1 MKNKLYELYRSQAE
15 TFDWFDGLDP
25 ESLRFL
31 LLATWYIMM
40 WNPADVEQK
49 LLKFYGGVIEGP
61 KVVRF
66 IEALKR
72 RFVYSDQYAWAVPN
86 EEAIQVLVEHSPLVE
101 VGAGRGYWAR
111 LAADAGADI
120 LAFDPFPPGGG
131 EENRWHHSPGTF
143 YTVAKADAEVAA
155 RHPERT
161 LFLCW
166 PPFGTDVASRAVR
179 AYRGETVVFVGD
191 EGLSTATPQFYEE
204 LAAGFTKTR
213 EVEIPRWPGIYDRLE
228 VWRRSGAAG

>member
-1 MKNKLYELYRSQAE
+1 MKNKLYDLYRDHAK
-15 TFDWFDGLDP
+15 TFDWFDDLDP

-49 LLKFYGGVIEGP
+49 LLKFYDGVIDGP

-66 IEALKR
+66 IEALKN
-72 RFVYSDQYAWAVPN
+72 RFVYSDLYAWAVPS
-86 EEAIQVLVEHSPLVE
+86 EEAIDVLREHSPLVE

-120 LAFDPFPPGGG
+120 IAFDPYPPGGG

-143 YTVAKADAEVAA
+143 FAVAKADAEIAA
-155 RHPERT
+155 RHPDRA

-166 PPFGTDVASRAVR
+166 PPWGTDVASRAIR
-179 AYRGETVVFVGD
+179 SYKGDTVIFVGD
-191 EGLSTATPQFYEE
+191 DGLSTATPEFHAEM
-204 LAAGFTKTR
+204 AAEFTKVR
-213 EVEIPRWPGIYDRLE
+213 VVEIPRWPGIEDRLE
-228 VWRRSGAAG
+228 VWRRSGAAD